1 MATCRGVDLS
11 VYQGAQNWNAR
22 KAEGVVFAFAKASE
36 GEHSRD
42 AHFTTHIAGIAK
54 AGLIPGAYHFGWP
67 NQDAGAEAANYIA
80 AVKPHAG
87 PGFVHWLDLERRSD
101 GANYGGV
108 TAAGIR
114 AYATAWIARVQAAF
128 PHQRVGLYTAGSDL
142 AAGHAPAT
150 VPLWYPAYP
159 WSGAATY
166 AQAEAHPKPSPSGRS
181 PLFWQFTSTPL
192 DRSICYLSESALRAW
207 AAGEESEDMALT
219 TDDINKVA
227 AAVVAKLVAGGGVL
241 ETADVREVASAAA
254 KEVLTMDGVIKA
266 PADAPD
272 VKTNPYW
279 ALQSYIKDTNAR
291 VRLVQAT
298 EAAQSAVIAQL
309 AAALAAFDKNIDPAA
324 LVASIT
330 TAIEAAV
337 SKVVIHLD
345 PAS

>member
-1 MATCRGVDLS
+1 MATCRGIDLS
-11 VYQGAQNWNAR
+11 VYQAAQDWAAR

-36 GEHSRD
+36 GEHTHD
-42 AHFTTHIAGIAK
+42 KHFTNHITGIIK
-54 AGLIPGAYHFGWP
+54 AGLVPGAYHFGWP
-67 NQDAGAEAANYIA
+67 NQDVGAEAANYIA

-101 GANYGGV
+101 GANYAGV

-114 AYATAWIARVQAAF
+114 AYATAWTATVQASF
-128 PHQRVGLYTAGSDL
+128 PGQRVGIYTSGSDL
-142 AAGHAPAT
+142 AAGHAPAS

-166 AQAEAHPKPSPSGRS
+166 AQAEAHAKPAPSGRT

-207 AAGEESEDMALT
+207 AAGTETDMALT

-227 AAVVAKLVAGGGVL
+227 AA
-241 ETADVREVASAAA
+241 AA
-254 KEVLTMDGVIKA
+254 KAVLTTDGVIAA

-291 VRLVQAT
+291 LRAVQAT
-298 EAAQSAVIAQL
+298 EAAQSAAIAQL
-309 AAALAAFDKNIDPAA
+309 ATAIATFDKTIDPAA
-324 LVASIT
+324 LVSSISK
-330 TAIEAAV
+330 AIETAV
-337 SKVVIHLD
+337 GKVTVHLD
-345 PAS
+345 TTP

>member
-1 MATCRGVDLS
+1 MATCRGIDLS
-11 VYQGAQNWNAR
+11 VYQGTQDWNAHQ
-22 KAEGVVFAFAKASE
+22 AEGIVFAFAKASE
-36 GEHSRD
+36 GEHTHD
-42 AHFTTHIAGIAK
+42 THFTLHITGISK
-54 AGLIPGAYHFGWP
+54 AGLVPGAYHFGWP
-67 NQDAGAEAANYIA
+67 NQDVAAEAANYIA

-101 GANYGGV
+101 GSNYAGV

-114 AYATAWIARVQAAF
+114 AYATEWTATVQAAF
-128 PHQRVGLYTAGSDL
+128 PGQRVGVYTSAGDL
-142 AAGHAPAT
+142 AAGHAPAA

-166 AQAEAHPKPSPSGRS
+166 AQAEAHAKPAPSGRS

-207 AAGEESEDMALT
+207 AAGTETDMALT

-227 AAVVAKLVAGGGVL
+227 AA
-241 ETADVREVASAAA
+241 AA
-254 KEVLTMDGVIKA
+254 KAVLTTDGLIAA

-279 ALQSYIKDTNAR
+279 ALQSYVKDTNAR
-291 VRLVQAT
+291 LRAVQAT
-298 EAAQSAVIAQL
+298 EAAQSAAIAQL
-309 AAALAAFDKNIDPAA
+309 ATAIATFEKTIDPAA

-330 TAIEAAV
+330 AAIEKAV
-337 SKVVIHLD
+337 GKVVVRLD
-345 PAS
+345 TTS